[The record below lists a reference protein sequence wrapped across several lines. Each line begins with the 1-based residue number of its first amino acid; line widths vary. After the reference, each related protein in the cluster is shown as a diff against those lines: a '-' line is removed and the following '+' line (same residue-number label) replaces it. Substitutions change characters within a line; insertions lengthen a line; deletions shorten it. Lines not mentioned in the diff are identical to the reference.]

1 MAATLRDIRMTPHPM
16 TPGFRRTALVS
27 RTPLALVGV
36 ALALLI
42 TALPGNAEAQRRR
55 RPAPPV
61 EPVEVPG
68 EASQR
73 AAQTAFAAGDFA
85 QAERLY
91 TQSFTESAN
100 PLVLI
105 GVADARERQGN
116 AAGAVEALTR
126 YLSLRTDAP
135 DRASVEAR
143 VATLQALRGVVLV
156 TAEPPGEVWL
166 DGERT
171 GYVTPV
177 ELTLPPGRHGIA
189 VTVRGEIVAEHAVE
203 VPFGGRTTLNLVEG
217 AVVGTEPATGTEA
230 GTESET
236 ETDVEAATPTE
247 TETQAPA
254 EAETPAES
262 GLEGDGVP
270 LTEPASTDEPAASN
284 YQPRRAAGISA
295 GVAAG
300 TLVMGTV
307 LGFMALTE
315 QSDFDSRPTE
325 AAADR
330 GERLSLFS
338 DVMFG
343 IAGIAAVTSIVL
355 YVTDRRAARRAE
367 EAADDDE
374 GDEAARLRL
383 VPLASRRGAGIGAS
397 LQF

>member
-1 MAATLRDIRMTPHPM
+1 MTPHPM
-16 TPGFRRTALVS
+16 SPGFRRTAPHP
-27 RTPLALVGV
+27 RTGIRFALATLLLLAHGVVLVGS
-36 ALALLI
+36 AD
-42 TALPGNAEAQRRR
+42 AQRARR
-55 RPAPPV
+55 RPPPPAEV
-61 EPVEVPG
+61 VEVPG

-73 AAQTAFAAGDFA
+73 AAQAAFAAGDFVE
-85 QAERLY
+85 AERLY
-91 TQSFTESAN
+91 TQSFSESQNAIV
-100 PLVLI
+100 LVGL
-105 GVADARERQGN
+105 ADARERQGN

-126 YLSLRTDAP
+126 YLALRTDAP
-135 DRASVEAR
+135 DRAAVEAR

-156 TAEPPGEVWL
+156 SAEPPGEVWL

-177 ELTLPPGRHGIA
+177 ELTLAPGRHGIA

-203 VPFGGRTTLNLVEG
+203 VPFGGRTSLTLVEG
-217 AVVGTEPATGTEA
+217 RVPDAGAETEPGAETDPVA
-230 GTESET
+230 ET
-236 ETDVEAATPTE
+236 EPV
-247 TETQAPA
+247 A
-254 EAETPAES
+254 EAEPVAEPET
-262 GLEGDGVP
+262 GALTGDGVP
-270 LTEPASTDEPAASN
+270 IEEPAAEDDDTPAST

-295 GVAAG
+295 GIAAG

-315 QSDFDSRPTE
+315 QSDFDARPSD

-343 IAGIAAVTSIVL
+343 VAGIAAVTSIVL

-367 EAADDDE
+367 EAAEED
-374 GDEAARLRL
+374 ATARLRL
-383 VPLASRRGAGIGAS
+383 VPLASRRGAGLGAS